1 MYSAAR
7 GRVFRGRGK
16 VSILLPSYIWY
27 QGMADL
33 NEAITD
39 EQAGDRLLRAIQ
51 GKGAFRR
58 FKDELRD
65 EYPDLLSARQVFRD
79 ARAQRAA
86 RPSHEQ
92 KKRAVAWE
100 ASCPGLVCVV
110 THDGGLA
117 HVQALHGLAGDLS
130 DEVEVLINVQN
141 RQPSEFSS
149 RSDDQ
154 TGCRR
159 SAMLAPVC
167 EQRQDLHSPVL
178 DGGGLVLHRHGRPA

>member
-110 THDGGLA
+110 THDGGLV

-130 DEVEVLINVQN
+130 DEVEVLI
-141 RQPSEFSS
+141 
-149 RSDDQ
+149 
-154 TGCRR
+154 
-159 SAMLAPVC
+159 
-167 EQRQDLHSPVL
+167 
-178 DGGGLVLHRHGRPA
+178 